1 MDRVL
6 VGTLWCLAGKPEKVP
21 VREKQRVL
29 VLPGEI
35 HKSNTI
41 FKSVTLHLLKN
52 HASRPASSIPHHG
65 KTRRIPV

>member
-6 VGTLWCLAGKPEKVP
+6 VGTLWSLAGNPEKVP
-21 VREKQRVL
+21 VWENHRLL
-29 VLPGEI
+29 VLPGET

-41 FKSVTLHLLKN
+41 FKSVTLHLLKI
-52 HASRPASSIPHHG
+52 HASRSASSIPHHG